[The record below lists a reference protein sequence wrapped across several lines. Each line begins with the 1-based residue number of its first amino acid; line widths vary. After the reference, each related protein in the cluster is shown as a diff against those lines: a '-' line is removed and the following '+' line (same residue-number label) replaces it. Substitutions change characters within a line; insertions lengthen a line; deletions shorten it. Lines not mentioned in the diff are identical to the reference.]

1 MKKLHFNAINDQ
13 FAAVPSK
20 HTRYRLRCLE
30 LGVCNTCGQPLE
42 GEDKQFIRCV
52 KCRFK
57 LAQRKAKARGPKKG
71 RVAKPPVK
79 QDLSVY
85 NQPEHSSGLSGEHD
99 VVLDAIQEAS
109 LGGN

>member
-1 MKKLHFNAINDQ
+1 MPNIINDQ
-13 FAAVPSK
+13 FSSIPDK
-20 HTRYRLRCLE
+20 RLRHRLRYLE
-30 LGVCNTCGQPLE
+30 QGKCNVCGKKLK